1 VSGFG
6 LVAGVIGAFFA
17 FGILTGI
24 FAVIAL
30 SAMRDSRKRAA
41 KPLAWKDRPA
51 WEEPPGPDDG
61 DEGPPHWPG
70 QRGLLSKGN

>member
-17 FGILTGI
+17 FGIMTGI

-51 WEEPPGPDDG
+51 WEEPLSPDDSDG
-61 DEGPPHWPG
+61 APPLWPG
-70 QRGLLSKGN
+70 YRGLLSAGN

>member
-17 FGILTGI
+17 FGIMTGI

-30 SAMRDSRKRAA
+30 SAMRDGRKRAA
-41 KPLAWKDRPA
+41 NRLAWKDRPA
-51 WEEPPGPDDG
+51 WEEPLSPDDG
-61 DEGPPHWPG
+61 DEAPPLWPG
-70 QRGLLSKGN
+70 HRGLLSRGD

>member
-17 FGILTGI
+17 FGIMTGI

-30 SAMRDSRKRAA
+30 SAIRDGRKRAA
-41 KPLAWKDRPA
+41 IRLAGEERPA
-51 WEEPPGPDDG
+51 WEEPLSPDDG
-61 DEGPPHWPG
+61 DEAPPPWPG
-70 QRGLLSKGN
+70 HHGLLSRGN

>member
-17 FGILTGI
+17 FGIMTGI
-24 FAVIAL
+24 FALIAL
-30 SAMRDSRKRAA
+30 AAVRDGRRRAA
-41 KPLAWKDRPA
+41 RPLAWKDRPG
-51 WEEPPGPDDG
+51 WEEPPSPDDG